1 MVETAASARSSFLIL
16 KMFIM
21 LRIFYA
27 LSIFAFVSPEGFSYL
42 KYEYSLLERNFRL
55 KKRFIS
61 DRIWKGISPQRSF
74 LNTL

>member
-1 MVETAASARSSFLIL
+1 MVETTASARSSFLIL

-42 KYEYSLLERNFRL
+42 NYDYSLLERSFRL
-55 KKRFIS
+55 KK
-61 DRIWKGISPQRSF
+61 DLF
-74 LNTL
+74 LTVYGKVSLHNVLF

>member
-1 MVETAASARSSFLIL
+1 MVETTASARSFFLIL

-42 KYEYSLLERNFRL
+42 KYEYSLLERSFLL
-55 KKRFIS
+55 KK
-61 DRIWKGISPQRSF
+61 DLF
-74 LNTL
+74 LTVYGKVSLHNVLF